1 MIKHSKITL
10 SNGNEYIVPIQPNI
24 LLKKELVN
32 NNGEIHNK
40 FIIIPL
46 INLETEK
53 KMYITLNPQHI
64 VTIEEISIKLKN
76 NIPSIFKVEKIIHD

>member
-53 KMYITLNPQHI
+53 KMYITLNPKHI
-64 VTIEEISIKLKN
+64 VTIEEICIKLKN
-76 NIPSIFKVEKIIHD
+76 NIPSIFKIEKIIND

>member
-10 SNGNEYIVPIQPNI
+10 SNGNEYIVPIQPSI

>member
-10 SNGNEYIVPIQPNI
+10 SNGKEYIVPIQPSI
-24 LLKKELVN
+24 LLKEELVN

-53 KMYITLNPQHI
+53 KMYITLNPKHI
-64 VTIEEISIKLKN
+64 VTIEEICIKLKN
-76 NIPSIFKVEKIIHD
+76 NIPSIFKIEKIIND